1 MISLRTSDK
10 VPMKYLILSTLI
22 FSQMARADVASKL
35 SEFNQFFDEQAGE
48 APICQITE
56 QVKPVVR
63 KGEVKISY
71 PCESFS
77 APELVEKEKISFYDS
92 AELEE
97 KGIIFRTRTSETGS
111 DATVKFRPKDGELL
125 LDKDIYATLDVKT
138 KDLKCEADVSLNKRV
153 DSCSITTPTDVMT
166 EDHATFLKM
175 VEAGDVKTDL
185 AKYQKYDIDA
195 TSWKVKSPLFAKGI
209 SFEKWEMKKG
219 ENSLCILEVSA
230 KFEVK
235 KEPAA
240 DIEARLDLEI
250 KKSLDNLRSSFPD
263 VAPDSVQGNKTGR
276 AISFLK

>member
-1 MISLRTSDK
+1 
-10 VPMKYLILSTLI
+10 MKYLFLTSVLFSTI
-22 FSQMARADVASKL
+22 AHADMISKL
-35 SEFNQFFDEQAGE
+35 SEFNHFIDEQEGD

-56 QVKPVVR
+56 QLKPVIR

-71 PCESFS
+71 PCDKFT
-77 APELVEKEKISFYDS
+77 PPRTTGKEKIVFYDS
-92 AELEE
+92 EELEE
-97 KGIIFRTRTSETGS
+97 KGLIFRTRTSDDGA

-125 LDKDIYATLDVKT
+125 VDKALYTALDAKT

-153 DSCSITTPTDVMT
+153 DSCSLTTDTDVMT

-175 VEAGDVKTDL
+175 VEAGDVQTDL
-185 AKYQKYDIDA
+185 SQYKKYEIDS
-195 TSWKVKSPLFAKGI
+195 TSWKILSPKFAKGI

-219 ENSLCILEVSA
+219 EKTLCILEASA

-240 DIEARLDLEI
+240 DIETRLEAEI
-250 KKSLDNLRSSFPD
+250 KKSLDSLRSSFPD
-263 VAPDSVQGNKTGR
+263 VTPDEVQGNKTGR